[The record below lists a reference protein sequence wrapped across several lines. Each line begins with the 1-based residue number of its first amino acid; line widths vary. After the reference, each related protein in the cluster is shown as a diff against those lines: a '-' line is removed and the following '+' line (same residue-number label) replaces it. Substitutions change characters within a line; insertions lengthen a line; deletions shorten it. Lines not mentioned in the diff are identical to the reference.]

1 LLLYG
6 YKIIINL
13 TFHLH
18 KIIYLLKQFKVI
30 LHNIVYN
37 TMSTEQTTQSTSIS
51 NIVALFETINDTIT
65 LFKMQLNS
73 LQQQV
78 KTLEK
83 SVNKELKGVKKV
95 SDKAA
100 AQKPKT
106 PRAPSGF
113 AKPTKVTKELC
124 DFMNRPEG
132 TEIARTE
139 VTKILSE
146 YIKTNKLQE
155 QSENSKNK
163 IVPDDKLRSLLGIT
177 SEESVNLTFFNIQK
191 YMNKHF
197 ISSKSQTQNQV
208 TVENA

>member
-1 LLLYG
+1 
-6 YKIIINL
+6 
-13 TFHLH
+13 
-18 KIIYLLKQFKVI
+18 
-30 LHNIVYN
+30 
-37 TMSTEQTTQSTSIS
+37 MSQEQTTTTQNIS
-51 NIVALFETINDTIT
+51 NIATSFTTINDSIT

-73 LQQQV
+73 LQQQL
-78 KTLEK
+78 KNLEK
-83 SVNKELKGVKKV
+83 SVNKELKAVKKV
-95 SDKAA
+95 SEKAD
-100 AQKPKT
+100 KPKK

-155 QSENSKNK
+155 QSENAKNK
-163 IVPDDKLRSLLGIT
+163 IVPDDKLRSLLGIST
-177 SEESVNLTFFNIQK
+177 EESTNLTFFNIQK

-197 ISSKSQTQNQV
+197 ISSKNQV
-208 TVENA
+208 QAQGATENA